1 MVRIYFCPF
10 GRGNGK
16 SAMVSFGFSLKEACL
31 RWLASNEES
40 CRMLFSDYE
49 KETGE
54 SRLDRFEEWCS
65 KMSGDELF
73 ERLRDGRYHWYVDDK
88 EEENEDD

>member
-1 MVRIYFCPF
+1 
-10 GRGNGK
+10 
-16 SAMVSFGFSLKEACL
+16 
-31 RWLASNEES
+31 
-40 CRMLFSDYE
+40 MLFSDYE
-49 KETGE
+49 KETGDKSSIDDTDEEFE